1 MQKKRKS
8 KGKEE
13 RKLTKY
19 SDLPE
24 AKSALIA
31 DKEIIQ
37 TLFRSGYEYLIL
49 NLYDEVYTTPEI
61 YDYFAKNLDL
71 DSLKIFRSE
80 IKRAEL
86 KTSKIVLRSII
97 GNDEILSEDEAYAIL
112 YAMTNKIDV
121 ILDDPRKYEMFKV
134 RNIHTLRLS
143 EIIAAAKNSD

>member
-1 MQKKRKS
+1 M
-8 KGKEE
+8 
-13 RKLTKY
+13 TKY

-71 DSLKIFRSE
+71 DSLKIFRGE

-97 GNDEILSEDEAYAIL
+97 GNDEILSEYEAYAIL
-112 YAMTNKIDV
+112 YAMTN
-121 ILDDPRKYEMFKV
+121 
-134 RNIHTLRLS
+134 
-143 EIIAAAKNSD
+143 

>member
-1 MQKKRKS
+1 MQKKKS

-71 DSLKIFRSE
+71 DSLKIFRGE

-121 ILDDPRKYEMFKV
+121 ILDDARKYEMFKV

>member
-1 MQKKRKS
+1 M
-8 KGKEE
+8 
-13 RKLTKY
+13 TKY

-37 TLFRSGYEYLIL
+37 TLFRSGYE
-49 NLYDEVYTTPEI
+49 I
-61 YDYFAKNLDL
+61 YDYLAKNLDL

-143 EIIAAAKNSD
+143 EIIAAAINSD

>member
-1 MQKKRKS
+1 M
-8 KGKEE
+8 
-13 RKLTKY
+13 
-19 SDLPE
+19 
-24 AKSALIA
+24 
-31 DKEIIQ
+31 
-37 TLFRSGYEYLIL
+37 

-71 DSLKIFRSE
+71 DSLKIFRGE